1 MKKIFVVF
9 CTLFLLVG
17 CVTQDLSI
25 ENRHKITTVTI
36 LPASFSEQQFKY
48 TSMDQAWG
56 AGLGAGAG
64 VAVGMAS
71 DSSKVATSAM
81 AGVGVA
87 AGAKVAD
94 GGASSPRQAILLSLQ
109 RNKIDPGQL
118 FKQLL
123 EARISAEHLFKV
135 EPEGGRADAH
145 IEFVVSEWGFALKN
159 YSAELY
165 PTVGIVATMKLGDAV
180 VWRNF
185 ETVTAFSEGNVQ
197 AYTPQEY
204 ATNPEALRSALQNAF
219 ELVIAKLMADLNQ

>member
-9 CTLFLLVG
+9 CTLFLLGG

-36 LPASFSEQQFKY
+36 LPASFPEQQFNY

-64 VAVGMAS
+64 AAVGMAS
-71 DSSKVATSAM
+71 DSSKVVTSAM
-81 AGVGVA
+81 AGVGVV

-94 GGASSPRQAILLSLQ
+94 GGALSPRQAILLNLQ
-109 RNKIDPGQL
+109 RNKIDPGKL
-118 FKQLL
+118 FKQQL

-135 EPEGGRADAH
+135 VPEGSRADAH
-145 IEFVVSEWGFALKN
+145 IEFVVSQWGFALKN

-185 ETVTAFSEGNVQ
+185 ETVTALSEGNVQ

-204 ATNPEALRSALQNAF
+204 SKNPEALRSALQNAF
-219 ELVIAKLMADLNQ
+219 ELVIAKLMTDLKQ

>member
-1 MKKIFVVF
+1 MEKIFVVF
-9 CTLFLLVG
+9 CTIFLLGG

-64 VAVGMAS
+64 AAVGMAS

-81 AGVGVA
+81 AGVGVV

-94 GGASSPRQAILLSLQ
+94 GGVLSPRQAILLNLQ
-109 RNKIDPGQL
+109 RNKIDPGKL
-118 FKQLL
+118 FKQQM

-135 EPEGGRADAH
+135 VSEDSRADAH

-204 ATNPEALRSALQNAF
+204 SINPEALRSTLQNAF
-219 ELVIAKLMADLNQ
+219 ELVIAKLIADLKQ

>member
-64 VAVGMAS
+64 AAVGMAS

-81 AGVGVA
+81 AGVGVV

-94 GGASSPRQAILLSLQ
+94 GGVLSPRQEILLNLQ
-109 RNKIDPGQL
+109 RNKIDPGKL
-118 FKQLL
+118 FKQQL
-123 EARISAEHLFKV
+123 EARISAEYLFKV
-135 EPEGGRADAH
+135 VSEDSRADAH

-165 PTVGIVATMKLGDAV
+165 PTVGIVAAMKLGDAV

>member
-1 MKKIFVVF
+1 MEKIFVVF
-9 CTLFLLVG
+9 CTIFLLCG

-64 VAVGMAS
+64 AAVGMAS

-81 AGVGVA
+81 AGVGVV

-94 GGASSPRQAILLSLQ
+94 GGVLSPRQAILLNLQ
-109 RNKIDPGQL
+109 RNKIDPGKL
-118 FKQLL
+118 FKQQM

-135 EPEGGRADAH
+135 VSEDSRADAH

-204 ATNPEALRSALQNAF
+204 SINPEALRSTLQNAF
-219 ELVIAKLMADLNQ
+219 ELVIAKLIADLKQ

>member
-1 MKKIFVVF
+1 
-9 CTLFLLVG
+9 
-17 CVTQDLSI
+17 
-25 ENRHKITTVTI
+25 
-36 LPASFSEQQFKY
+36 
-48 TSMDQAWG
+48 
-56 AGLGAGAG
+56 
-64 VAVGMAS
+64 MAS

-81 AGVGVA
+81 AGVGVV

-94 GGASSPRQAILLSLQ
+94 GGASSPRQAILLNLQ
-109 RNKIDPGQL
+109 RNEIDPRQL

>member
-64 VAVGMAS
+64 AAVGMAS

-81 AGVGVA
+81 AGVGVV

-94 GGASSPRQAILLSLQ
+94 GGVLSPRQAILLNLQ
-109 RNKIDPGQL
+109 RNKIDPGKL
-118 FKQLL
+118 FKQQL
-123 EARISAEHLFKV
+123 EARISAEYLFKV
-135 EPEGGRADAH
+135 VSEDSRADAH

-204 ATNPEALRSALQNAF
+204 STNPEALRSALQNAF

>member
-94 GGASSPRQAILLSLQ
+94 GGVKSTAG
-109 RNKIDPGQL
+109 N
-118 FKQLL
+118 F
-123 EARISAEHLFKV
+123 V
-135 EPEGGRADAH
+135 ELAA
-145 IEFVVSEWGFALKN
+145 
-159 YSAELY
+159 
-165 PTVGIVATMKLGDAV
+165 
-180 VWRNF
+180 
-185 ETVTAFSEGNVQ
+185 
-197 AYTPQEY
+197 
-204 ATNPEALRSALQNAF
+204 
-219 ELVIAKLMADLNQ
+219 